1 VSSAFAIYMC
11 HKLSG
16 SSKCHEL
23 NESCH
28 KLDESSVLARAYRVV
43 PVYMCH
49 ELHGSTTYHELNESC
64 DVTHSMSHLSLRVR
78 VDYLRYINVSQT

>member
-1 VSSAFAIYMC
+1 VSSAVAIYRC
-11 HKLSG
+11 HELSG

-23 NESCH
+23 DESCH
-28 KLDESSVLARAYRVV
+28 KLNESSVLARAYQVV

-49 ELHGSTTYHELNESC
+49 ELHGSNTYHELNESC
-64 DVTHSMSHLSLRVR
+64 GTTHLMSHLSLRVR